1 MIDLSGLAGNGIGG
15 TGDTSKSA
23 NNQVSQD
30 DFLKMM
36 VTQLQNQDPL
46 QPMSN
51 GEFLTQIAQ
60 FTSASG
66 IDQLQSSFQQFQTNM
81 QASQALQA
89 ASLIGRQ
96 VVVQSDRGYLPA
108 DGEMDA
114 IVQLPTAVGNLTV
127 AVLDDAGQLVRKLDL
142 GQQPAGDAGFHWD
155 GKDAQGESM
164 PAGRYQLQAQ
174 SEINGQMVSMQTRA
188 AATVDSVTL
197 GAGGQGLQ
205 LNLDGLG
212 AVGLDAV
219 TQVK

>member
-1 MIDLSGLAGNGIGG
+1 MIDLSELTGNGIGG
-15 TGDTSKSA
+15 TSGASKNA

-81 QASQALQA
+81 QTSQALQA

-96 VVVQSDRGYLPA
+96 VVVQSDQGYLPA
-108 DGEMDA
+108 GGEMNA
-114 IVQLPTAVGNLTV
+114 IVDLPAAVGNLTV
-127 AVLDDAGQLVRKLDL
+127 AVLDNAGQLVRKVQL
-142 GQQPAGDAGFHWD
+142 GQQPAGEATFHWD
-155 GKDAQGESM
+155 GKDAEGQPM
-164 PAGRYQLQAQ
+164 PTGSYQLQAQ
-174 SEINGQMVSMQTRA
+174 SAVDGQPVSMQMRA
-188 AATVDSVTL
+188 TATVDSVTL
-197 GAGGQGLQ
+197 GTGQSSLQ
-205 LNLDGLG
+205 LNLEGLG
-212 AVGLDAV
+212 TVGLDAV